1 MTKNQTNLQILDD
14 ILKKDCLVNDL
25 FDMLTRTTDPDETRI
40 LLREYSLNIINHV
53 ESLIECKI

>member
-14 ILKKDCLVNDL
+14 ILKKDSLVNDL

-40 LLREYSLNIINHV
+40 LLREYSLNIINYV
-53 ESLIECKI
+53 ESRSNVAG